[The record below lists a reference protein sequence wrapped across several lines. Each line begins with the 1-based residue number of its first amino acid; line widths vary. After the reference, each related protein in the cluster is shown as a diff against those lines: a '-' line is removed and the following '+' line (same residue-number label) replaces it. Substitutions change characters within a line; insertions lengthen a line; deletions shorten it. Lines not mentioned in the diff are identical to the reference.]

1 MRSYLGHLQGIAHD
15 GNFFYW
21 SHTVTLVKTDQQGQ
35 ALIQV
40 EVLPSHHGDLT
51 AVEDELY
58 VAVELGM
65 FNQPAGQSKPWIYL
79 YDSDTL
85 SLKSRKSVP
94 QLVHGCGGI
103 AYHEGRF
110 LLVGGL
116 PPTHQDNYLFEYD
129 KDLNFIRTHCPL
141 GIRGLAFKP
150 LIMSTIIGGSDVTGP
165 RIIRGFSRSTL
176 LLNWYPI
183 QRPTSVTV
191 WLLQLGELMCF
202 KDFASMIA
210 PGETQPSGHLLDTLS
225 IFFQP
230 LTYLHGLLNFSR
242 ILTQDISSP
251 ASEELVVA
259 KRCFATKINHPTL
272 DRIGS

>member
-1 MRSYLGHLQGIAHD
+1 MRELPWTSSGIAHD

-40 EVLPSHHGDLT
+40 EVPSHHGDLT

-85 SLKSRKSVP
+85 SLKKGAKASP
-94 QLVHGCGGI
+94 NWCMDGGI

-129 KDLNFIRTHCPL
+129 KDLNFIQKHSLPTGYTRL
-141 GIRGLAFKP
+141 GVQ
-150 LIMSTIIGGSDVTGP
+150 TIDYVDNHWWLGCYGSPDNP
-165 RIIRGFSRSTL
+165 GFSRSTL

-191 WLLQLGELMCF
+191 WLLQVGELMCF

-259 KRCFATKINHPTL
+259 KECFATKINHPTL